1 MRSHLVIL
9 SLLMLPPSLALAQEA
24 VDPSKAPAGPSG
36 EAIPTPET
44 TATPDT
50 SPAPVTTPA
59 PETNPTPETLPVPE
73 AAPVPEATP
82 PPEEAPTPETESTP
96 EAEAETEETTTLG
109 IPLEKPSPHQGHY
122 IALGLHGTLGYV
134 NDRDRGGRGPAL
146 GQGFSLRLGEA
157 VTGWLDLGIALAYG
171 SVRGDDPWSFG
182 RLGVHAQV
190 YPIKHYFVHGGFGF
204 GVAGG
209 DDPED
214 PGFSRFRFGDV
225 YTAGAGRNIYLTDN
239 KTSGGWIVS
248 PTITAEYGRDDQFP
262 NSVLWVGVEI
272 SHWWGIPRNQLDL
285 DFDKAYYK
293 RKK

>member
-1 MRSHLVIL
+1 MRLDVATLLV
-9 SLLMLPPSLALAQEA
+9 LLLPASIALAQEA
-24 VDPSKAPAGPSG
+24 GP
-36 EAIPTPET
+36 EAVPKPE
-44 TATPDT
+44 AE
-50 SPAPVTTPA
+50 
-59 PETNPTPETLPVPE
+59 PEAEAEAEAVPEPKPEPKPEPVPE
-73 AAPVPEATP
+73 AEPEPEPVPEAE
-82 PPEEAPTPETESTP
+82 PEP
-96 EAEAETEETTTLG
+96 EAEAEPEPEAEAEPEPEPEPETEETTTLG

-190 YPIKHYFVHGGFGF
+190 YPIEHYFVHGGFGF

-225 YTAGAGRNIYLTDN
+225 YTAGAGRNIYLTDS